1 MFRVGLAIT
10 VALLM
15 NVLAGAVLMAAETHD
30 EHHETR
36 QIERVLPAH
45 DLL

>member
-1 MFRVGLAIT
+1 MFRIGIAVT

-15 NVLAGAVLMAAETHD
+15 NALAGVVLVVAETHD
-30 EHHETR
+30 EHHETKQIR
-36 QIERVLPAH
+36 QVLPAH